1 MSGGPR
7 IDVAIHVDMSGA
19 IKALNELTESFARFA
34 GLLRYPPTR
43 RIIASQR
50 RRRHA

>member
-1 MSGGPR
+1 MNVVIFES
-7 IDVAIHVDMSGA
+7 
-19 IKALNELTESFARFA
+19 LTEAFEK
-34 GLLRYPPTR
+34 LRSAIGATTGDIQAFVRSCPDPTR